1 MIPTAEYHTK
11 MLQIQRKM
19 RGWNSKMLQ
28 NAVEIAASS
37 SKMLQIARET
47 DRTGNPKKNPKRKK
61 PNSPNISRPFL
72 FNSVRSSRHVA
83 GLVIIVIILFLD
95 S

>member
-19 RGWNSKMLQ
+19 RGWNSNMLQ

-37 SKMLQIARET
+37 SKMLQIAREM
-47 DRTGNPKKNPKRKK
+47 DRTGNPKKNPKRKNLI
-61 PNSPNISRPFL
+61 PQTFPDPFYSTPFAAHVML
-72 FNSVRSSRHVA
+72 PALLLSS
-83 GLVIIVIILFLD
+83 LYC

>member
-19 RGWNSKMLQ
+19 RGGNSKMLQ

-47 DRTGNPKKNPKRKK
+47 DRTGNPKKKQNGKT
-61 PNSPNISRPFL
+61 
-72 FNSVRSSRHVA
+72 
-83 GLVIIVIILFLD
+83 
-95 S
+95 

>member
-61 PNSPNISRPFL
+61 KDGAIPDPYLLHLRKSTVFVNTIE
-72 FNSVRSSRHVA
+72 VC
-83 GLVIIVIILFLD
+83 
-95 S
+95 

>member
-37 SKMLQIARET
+37 SKMLQIARENGQ
-47 DRTGNPKKNPKRKK
+47 DRKSKKRTQNGKNLIPQTF
-61 PNSPNISRPFL
+61 PDPFYSTPFAAHVML
-72 FNSVRSSRHVA
+72 PALLLSS
-83 GLVIIVIILFLD
+83 LYC